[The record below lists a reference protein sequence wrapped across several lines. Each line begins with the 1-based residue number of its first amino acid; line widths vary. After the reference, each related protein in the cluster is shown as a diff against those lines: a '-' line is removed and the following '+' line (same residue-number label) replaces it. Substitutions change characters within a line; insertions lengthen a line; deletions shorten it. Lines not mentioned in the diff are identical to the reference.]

1 VSACNP
7 LMIVH
12 QCNYKVDG
20 ITRYIENYEFT
31 FDNTFSEAETN
42 EDLYFHA
49 VQALIPPVLQSNAEL
64 NIFAYGQTG
73 SGKTFTMVLDSHRRY
88 LFSKEFRPS

>member
-1 VSACNP
+1 
-7 LMIVH
+7 MIVH